1 MIYGD
6 KIYLREILKEDIDET
21 YNLCSDSEVLKYN
34 GNEYGMLS
42 KKYIIEHLKYLNIP
56 SKRNYVIIN
65 KQGAIVGVIIYSED
79 KYSRN
84 VYNISLTIG
93 KKYWRKGY
101 GTDSIKTILKYLF
114 LKRKVHKVELEVVRE
129 NEAAVLF
136 YKKCGFIE
144 EGIRRK
150 KYYYKGEYLDTILM
164 GLLKEEFKA

>member
-1 MIYGD
+1 MWFM
-6 KIYLREILKEDIDET
+6 EIKYIW
-21 YNLCSDSEVLKYN
+21 LKYN
-34 GNEYGMLS
+34 GNQYGTLS

-56 SKRNYVIIN
+56 SKRNYVIID
-65 KQGAIVGVIIYSED
+65 KHGAIVGVIIYSED

-101 GTDSIKTILKYLF
+101 GTDSIKALLKYLF
-114 LKRKVHKVELEVVRE
+114 FKRKAHKVELEVVRE
-129 NEAAVLF
+129 NEAAVLC
-136 YKKCGFIE
+136 YKKCGFVE

-150 KYYYKGEYLDTILM
+150 KYYYKGEYLDTIVM

>member
-6 KIYLREILKEDIDET
+6 KIYLREILKEDIDEA

-34 GNEYGMLS
+34 GYQYGVLS
-42 KKYIIEHLKYLNIP
+42 KKYIIENLKHLNIP
-56 SKRNYVIIN
+56 SKRSYVIIN
-65 KQGAIVGVIIYSED
+65 KRGTIVGVINYSED
-79 KYSRN
+79 NYSRN
-84 VYNISLTIG
+84 VYSISLTIG

-101 GTDSIKTILKYLF
+101 GTDSMKTILKYLF